1 MRILFLFLITIF
13 SLSQFNAQSSLFN
26 EELVLVSSFNKIKL
40 GENFNE
46 KVEAS
51 DKFKIDFKKVL
62 KDKDAFKYP
71 FDSLCNLNGIKSIK
85 SSDDKVRIFTWGI
98 KNTFESTYRYYGLV
112 LRREGSKQFL
122 MDLVDNEDPVNAR
135 MLGIIDFNNWY
146 GAMYSEIVTQKL
158 GSKKYYTLLGWDGNS
173 GSSNIRIID
182 VMTFSSKSGKLG
194 APIFKNQK
202 EKLNRVYFEYTETA
216 SINVNYESK
225 YKRIM
230 FDHLIPQTPD
240 MKGFYSFYIP
250 DFSYDCYVW
259 KKDGWNLM
267 EDVIG
272 VNQEDSKNLTI
283 YSPDKNGKV
292 KKRKIR
298 NKWKNP
304 NDEANSMNE
313 FKHVARTPESE
324 MQVETPENKPKQ
336 KRIKK
341 SKKNNPLLPQSIY
354 GKKKKRKTKIRVKN

>member
-1 MRILFLFLITIF
+1 
-13 SLSQFNAQSSLFN
+13 
-26 EELVLVSSFNKIKL
+26 
-40 GENFNE
+40 
-46 KVEAS
+46 
-51 DKFKIDFKKVL
+51 
-62 KDKDAFKYP
+62 
-71 FDSLCNLNGIKSIK
+71 
-85 SSDDKVRIFTWGI
+85 
-98 KNTFESTYRYYGLV
+98 
-112 LRREGSKQFL
+112 

-135 MLGIIDFNNWY
+135 MLGVIDFANWY
-146 GAMYSEIVTQKL
+146 GAMYSEIITQKI
-158 GSKKYYTLLGWDGNS
+158 GSKKYYTVLGWDGNS

-182 VMTFSSKSGKLG
+182 AITFSSKSGKLG
-194 APIFKNQK
+194 APIFRNQK

-216 SINVNYESK
+216 TMNVNYESK

-240 MKGFYSFYIP
+240 LKGFYSFYIP

-272 VNQEDSKNLTI
+272 VNQEDPKNLTI
-283 YSPDKNGKV
+283 YSPDKNGRV
-292 KKRKIR
+292 KKRKIK
-298 NKWKNP
+298 NKWKTP

-324 MQVETPENKPKQ
+324 MQVETPETKPKQ

-341 SKKNNPLLPQSIY
+341 SRKNDPLLPQSIY
-354 GKKKKRKTKIRVKN
+354 GKRKKPKSKIRRQN